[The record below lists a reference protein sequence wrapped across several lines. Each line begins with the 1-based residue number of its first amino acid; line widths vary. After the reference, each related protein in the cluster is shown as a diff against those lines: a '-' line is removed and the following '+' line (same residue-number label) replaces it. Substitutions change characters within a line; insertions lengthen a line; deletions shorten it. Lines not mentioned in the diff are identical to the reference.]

1 MTKLDYKD
9 MTKFFKEKTIGDYSI
24 NKFKIENNNIGA
36 IIRGIPE
43 GEYVLLKG
51 PSVLMSN
58 TPMEQRTNRE
68 FIDKANGD
76 VLIGGLGIG
85 LIILPIQDKENV
97 KSITIIEK
105 NKEVIELVS
114 EQLPLNNKVNIIHS
128 DIFNFMPDKK
138 YDTIYLDIWPY
149 VNSDIYE
156 NEMIPLKNKYSKYLV
171 SKNKNPD
178 RFIKCWAESEAKA
191 NLHLY

>member
-156 NEMIPLKNKYSKYLV
+156 NEMMPLKNKYSKYLV